1 MTKSE
6 VGLDLPLSL
15 PAATGP
21 PLGSTEDD
29 DDSSSMKSDIT
40 NEQSESISSLLSAV
54 SLSQL
59 VATEF
64 PKLPELHAHMHN
76 PSVIEHLN
84 RTVSKTGPQKGF
96 NKKKD
101 ENPEIADDKIYGRF
115 TGEQIKRTFAFIRS
129 SGLIGEDKSV
139 EYVSMEDFW
148 ASVRRVKR
156 AQNQRALEEEARKFM
171 RTFRFLLQLANK
183 TPEVWF
189 VETDTTPDCKLSWS
203 EFEAGM
209 NKLCKDL
216 GGAMFSK
223 SGLQSMLRYMD
234 PSCNGELTAPEV
246 KAAFKRI
253 KLPSVSSVILEESG
267 PVFTCIQDYI
277 LFRVV
282 RVPDVFSIFDIDNC
296 GKISLQQFAAGVEK
310 ICEHVPALPDMSK
323 SSSVDSQFELYH
335 SVESKPV
342 SLAALEKKLS
352 ISSFIEKKAER
363 GKSTV
368 RRRSILKSPIRV
380 SKKAK
385 IPQSNIRPPV
395 IDSDRLNERITLL
408 KNIEIPSLPPPIKV
422 DRQKL
427 MAIGAQRIEPWLQQF
442 DKTLRRSI
450 ATMSEL

>member
-1 MTKSE
+1 MTKSKG
-6 VGLDLPLSL
+6 GLDLSLSL
-15 PAATGP
+15 PDRIA
-21 PLGSTEDD
+21 PLRGSTEDD
-29 DDSSSMKSDIT
+29 DESDIT
-40 NEQSESISSLLSAV
+40 NEHSESVGSLMSVV

-64 PKLPELHAHMHN
+64 PKLPEMHAHMHI
-76 PSVIEHLN
+76 PSIIEHLN
-84 RTVSKTGPQKGF
+84 RNAPKTGPQKLAL
-96 NKKKD
+96 KKK
-101 ENPEIADDKIYGRF
+101 EETSEIIDDKMYGRF
-115 TGEQIKRTFAFIRS
+115 TGEQIKRTFNFIRS
-129 SGLIGEDKSV
+129 SGPSGEDKSID
-139 EYVSMEDFW
+139 YVSMEDFW

-223 SGLQSMLRYMD
+223 SGLQCMLRYMD

-246 KAAFKRI
+246 KTAFKRI
-253 KLPSVSSVILEESG
+253 KQPSVSSVILEESG

-282 RVPDVFSIFDIDNC
+282 RVPDLFSTFDVDNC
-296 GKISLQQFAAGVEK
+296 GKITLHQFSVGVAK
-310 ICEHVPALPDMSK
+310 ICNFVPALPEMSK
-323 SSSVDSQFELYH
+323 SSPVNSQFEIYH
-335 SVESKPV
+335 SVESPPAALV
-342 SLAALEKKLS
+342 ALEKKVSMPSL
-352 ISSFIEKKAER
+352 IDKREER
-363 GKSTV
+363 KKSTLLSH
-368 RRRSILKSPIRV
+368 SILKSPIRI

-385 IPQSNIRPPV
+385 IPQSNIRTPV
-395 IDSDRLNERITLL
+395 IDSDKLNDRLHLL
-408 KNIEIPSLPPPIKV
+408 KNIKMRSLPPPLKV

-427 MAIGAQRIEPWLQQF
+427 MAIGARRVEPWLQQF
-442 DKTLRRSI
+442 DKTLQRSI